1 LIVIVLGYFVQI
13 NAKVFG
19 SENEYSVKSLFIG
32 IFSNGDALI
41 QQDIK
46 SNPIAKELSISLLGT
61 NVTNLA
67 VKNYS
72 SHSLSYYVIVKTNEL
87 RINPQGSSEIRITY
101 ITPTIVDKQDR
112 IWTFSINSTSKF
124 TVKLPND
131 AVVTSLG
138 DHQPNLIRRLG
149 EQELLTFEPGKS
161 TVNYILG
168 YVGTREQAET
178 ALISARN
185 DITAAQNTLGRINLT
200 YANEFLEQAR
210 LALEN
215 GNFVDAER
223 FASNSSYLVNKI
235 SSDFELAKETIRNAN
250 EKIRSFQQMNLDVN
264 QAESL
269 LSQSNIKFATGE
281 YAEAANLASMALES
295 LANKLENGNQF
306 LVPILGVISSIAL
319 SGLFIMFYMKKLKSK
334 KRYYDT
340 IGVTP
345 AESISHDN
353 SHNIKKQQNTPYSK
367 TKAETGLDLPI
378 SNLDHVTQTD
388 KHLDI
393 RRLVEA
399 KLMEYP
405 NLREEDQKV
414 IYFLA
419 DKEGSA
425 FEAEIRTKFVLP
437 KTSLW
442 RLVKR
447 LERLELIEVTK
458 MAGQNLLRLKL

>member
-1 LIVIVLGYFVQI
+1 
-13 NAKVFG
+13 
-19 SENEYSVKSLFIG
+19 LFIG

-46 SNPIAKELSISLLGT
+46 SNPLAKELSIGLIGT
-61 NVTNLA
+61 NVTNLV

-72 SHSLSYYVIVKTNEL
+72 SHSLSYYVIVKSNEL
-87 RINPQGSSEIRITY
+87 RIKSQGSSEIRITY

-138 DHQPNLIRRLG
+138 EHQPNLIRRLG
-149 EQELLTFEPGKS
+149 EQELLTFDAGKS

-178 ALISARN
+178 ALISAGG
-185 DITAAQNTLGRINLT
+185 DITAAQNALSGINLT
-200 YANEFLEQAR
+200 HANELLEQAQ

-223 FASNSSYLVNKI
+223 FASNSSYLVTKI
-235 SSDFELAKETIRNAN
+235 SSDFELAKETIGDAN
-250 EKIRSFQQMNLDVN
+250 EKIRSFRQINLDVN

-269 LSQSNIKFATGE
+269 LSQSNIKFATGK
-281 YAEAANLASMALES
+281 YAEAANLARMALES
-295 LANKLENGNQF
+295 LANRAENGNQN
-306 LVPILGVISSIAL
+306 LVQILGAISLIAL
-319 SGLFIMFYMKKLKSK
+319 SGLFILFYVKRLRSK
-334 KRYYDT
+334 KRHYDS
-340 IGVTP
+340 IGVDA
-345 AESISHDN
+345 AESISHDET
-353 SHNIKKQQNTPYSK
+353 HNVKNQQNTPHSK
-367 TKAETGLDLPI
+367 TDAETGMELPI
-378 SNLDHVTQTD
+378 SNEDHVAQAE
-388 KHLDI
+388 KHSEI
-393 RRLVEA
+393 RKLVEA

-405 NLREEDQKV
+405 NLRKEDEKV
-414 IYFLA
+414 IYYLA
-419 DKEGSA
+419 EKEGSA
-425 FEAEIRTKFVLP
+425 FESEIRTEFILP

-458 MAGQNLLRLKL
+458 MAGQNLLKLKL

>member
-1 LIVIVLGYFVQI
+1 
-13 NAKVFG
+13 
-19 SENEYSVKSLFIG
+19 
-32 IFSNGDALI
+32 
-41 QQDIK
+41 
-46 SNPIAKELSISLLGT
+46 
-61 NVTNLA
+61 
-67 VKNYS
+67 
-72 SHSLSYYVIVKTNEL
+72 
-87 RINPQGSSEIRITY
+87 
-101 ITPTIVDKQDR
+101 
-112 IWTFSINSTSKF
+112 
-124 TVKLPND
+124 
-131 AVVTSLG
+131 VVW
-138 DHQPNLIRRLG
+138 RLG

-185 DITAAQNTLGRINLT
+185 DITAAQNTLGGINLT

-399 KLMEYP
+399 KLMAYP